1 MPGFLNLLL
10 AGGAPLVDAVD
21 VSASTVNNSPTDAF
35 AGFRYDNLG
44 DARKSAANA
53 TAENYSTIVGPWLL
67 QGAVADYNIRVTQNS
82 GDALDINAGL
92 STDLSLAT
100 TRSWGY
106 LITVSAGIK
115 QGNFTISLKL
125 AATGDV
131 LDTVVSTLY
140 CEVAI

>member
-10 AGGAPLVDAVD
+10 AGGAPLVNAVD
-21 VSASTVNNSPTDAF
+21 VTASTINVSPTDAF
-35 AGFRYDNLG
+35 AGFRYDDLG
-44 DARKSAANA
+44 DARRSIDNA
-53 TAENYSTIVGPWLL
+53 TAENYGTIVGPWLL
-67 QGAVADYNIRVTQNS
+67 QGAVADYNIHVTQNS
-82 GDALDINAGL
+82 GDTLDVNAGL
-92 STDLSLAT
+92 NTDLSLAF

-106 LITVSAGIK
+106 LITIVAGVK

-131 LDTVVSTLY
+131 LDTVVSTLF